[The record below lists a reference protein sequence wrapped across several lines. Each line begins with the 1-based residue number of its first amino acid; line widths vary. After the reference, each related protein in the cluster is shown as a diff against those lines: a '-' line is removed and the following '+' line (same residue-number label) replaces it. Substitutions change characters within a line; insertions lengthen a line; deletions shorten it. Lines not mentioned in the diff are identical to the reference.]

1 MSLQLITNQT
11 TQIGEKRQNG
21 MKKFSSARL
30 LLVAIFLSIFLASCS
45 SASSFPPDAE
55 RALEA
60 YWQSLPSYPTITY
73 QTQQAWPGV
82 ESATPRAPNMEVWC
96 VETEITAAEDVSL
109 IGETLTWIV
118 IRDNQDAD
126 WTAAMLAT
134 MSSLWPYE
142 ACGKDF

>member
-1 MSLQLITNQT
+1 MFLQLITDQA

-21 MKKFSSARL
+21 MKKFLSARL
-30 LLVAIFLSIFLASCS
+30 LLVAIFLGVFLASCS
-45 SASSFPPDAE
+45 STKPFPPDAE

-73 QTQQAWPGV
+73 QTLQAWPGV
-82 ESATPRAPNMEVWC
+82 ETTTAWAPNMEVWC
-96 VETEITAAEDVSL
+96 VETEITAAEDASL

-118 IRDNQDAD
+118 MRDNQDAD

-134 MSSLWPYE
+134 MSSTWPYE
-142 ACGKDF
+142 ACGKGL